1 MLRDDDEIK
10 LQYLL
15 VRIVPY
21 QAFFEGGHPLENRG
35 LGSTLRFRYK
45 NHQNEPRSLA
55 TKSIL
60 QRYVQVNP

>member
-35 LGSTLRFRYK
+35 LGSTLSDFD
-45 NHQNEPRSLA
+45 
-55 TKSIL
+55 TKIIKMNL
-60 QRYVQVNP
+60 GP